1 MLWSSVSIPGKPALL
16 IVDTSHNLHG
26 WESRFCDRIYSS
38 LRKRGLCLKSEG
50 PVRVHGPDE
59 LEPHLLEP
67 YLKDDQGLNSILLL
81 GHGTEEALTPG
92 ERMGAYWAWLA
103 AREWLPPLLLAV
115 CTWESYDPALT
126 DRVLGAS
133 GGFAPMAVAQ
143 KSPLSPREA
152 GLYFL
157 KFFTELDLHSEDA
170 VTGRMV
176 WFSDSKARELLKR
189 RRLPGLVGA
198 RC

>member
-1 MLWSSVSIPGKPALL
+1 M
-16 IVDTSHNLHG
+16 IVDASHNLHG

-50 PVRVHGPDE
+50 PVGVHGPDE
-59 LEPHLLEP
+59 LEPHLE
-67 YLKDDQGLNSILLL
+67 DAGLNSVLLL
-81 GHGTEEALTPG
+81 GHGTEEGLAPG

-133 GGFAPMAVAQ
+133 DGFAPMAVAQ
-143 KSPLSPREA
+143 RSPLSPREA

-157 KFFTELDLHSEDA
+157 KFFTELDLHSEEA
-170 VTGRMV
+170 ITGRMV

-189 RRLPGLVGA
+189 RRLPGLLAV

>member
-1 MLWSSVSIPGKPALL
+1 MLWSSASIPGKPALVV
-16 IVDTSHNLHG
+16 VDASLDLHG
-26 WESRFCDRIYSS
+26 WESQFCDRLYSI
-38 LRKRGLCLKSEG
+38 LKKRNLCLKSDG
-50 PVRVHGPDE
+50 PVRVKAPGE
-59 LEPHLLEP
+59 LEPHL
-67 YLKDDQGLNSILLL
+67 KGAGAFNSILLL
-81 GHGTEEALTPG
+81 GHGDQEGPG
-92 ERMGAYWAWLA
+92 PSKGVGAYWSWLA
-103 AREWLPPLLLAV
+103 SQEWLPPLLLAV
-115 CTWESYDPALT
+115 CTWESHDPALS
-126 DRVLGAS
+126 DRILGGS
-133 GGFAPMAVAQ
+133 DGFAPLAVAQ

-157 KFFTELDLHSEDA
+157 KFFTELDLHSKEA